1 MSFRDNYNI
10 AIVGLG
16 NVGSEVYR
24 HLVKNKRLIEKNT
37 NSTYQIKYISAKNF
51 NKKRGFSIPK
61 KLWVKNPLSLV
72 KKDDVDIIIEL
83 IGSPDGVAKK
93 LAFAALK
100 NNKHFIT
107 ANKALIFKHGNELA
121 KIAEKNSVNLLFE
134 ASVGGGIPII
144 KSIKESL
151 VGNKLFHIYGVLNGT
166 TNFILTEIERTKKSF
181 KEILLNAQKLGY
193 AEANPKLDLNGDDVK
208 SKISIL
214 SALCFK
220 TKIINKSFLTEGIEQ
235 IDLEDVEYAHKFKY
249 MIKLLGISEIIDNK
263 IKQRVHPC
271 LISKDSDLAKING
284 ANNAIM
290 VEGNPVGKI
299 VYQGLGA
306 GKGPT
311 TSSVVSD
318 LNSILKGDK
327 TLPFGFSYSDAKEY
341 KMFDFDN
348 HICKFYLRIVVKDKP
363 GVLSKITSILS
374 TYKIS
379 IQSILQQPLSNP
391 KFAHLVIITHNA
403 KEKDMKLALKKI
415 SKDSDLA
422 KINGAN
428 NAIMVEGN
436 PVGKIVYQGLGAGK
450 GPTTSSV
457 VSDLNSILKGDKT
470 LPFGFSYSD
479 AKEFKMFDFNNH
491 ICKFYLRIVVK
502 DKPGVLSK
510 ITSILSS
517 YKISIQSILQQPLSN
532 PKYANLVII
541 THNAKEMNMKLALKK
556 ISKEKF
562 ISKKITMIRIRNEKK
577 LWSSAMVL

>member
-249 MIKLLGISEIIDNK
+249 KIKLLGISEIIDNK
-263 IKQRVHPC
+263 IKTKSAS
-271 LISKDSDLAKING
+271 LFN
-284 ANNAIM
+284 
-290 VEGNPVGKI
+290 
-299 VYQGLGA
+299 
-306 GKGPT
+306 
-311 TSSVVSD
+311 
-318 LNSILKGDK
+318 
-327 TLPFGFSYSDAKEY
+327 
-341 KMFDFDN
+341 
-348 HICKFYLRIVVKDKP
+348 
-363 GVLSKITSILS
+363 
-374 TYKIS
+374 
-379 IQSILQQPLSNP
+379 
-391 KFAHLVIITHNA
+391 
-403 KEKDMKLALKKI
+403 
-415 SKDSDLA
+415 
-422 KINGAN
+422 
-428 NAIMVEGN
+428 
-436 PVGKIVYQGLGAGK
+436 
-450 GPTTSSV
+450 
-457 VSDLNSILKGDKT
+457 
-470 LPFGFSYSD
+470 
-479 AKEFKMFDFNNH
+479 FKRF
-491 ICKFYLRIVVK
+491 
-502 DKPGVLSK
+502 
-510 ITSILSS
+510 
-517 YKISIQSILQQPLSN
+517 
-532 PKYANLVII
+532 
-541 THNAKEMNMKLALKK
+541 
-556 ISKEKF
+556 
-562 ISKKITMIRIRNEKK
+562 
-577 LWSSAMVL
+577 

>member
-1 MSFRDNYNI
+1 M
-10 AIVGLG
+10 
-16 NVGSEVYR
+16 
-24 HLVKNKRLIEKNT
+24 
-37 NSTYQIKYISAKNF
+37 
-51 NKKRGFSIPK
+51 
-61 KLWVKNPLSLV
+61 
-72 KKDDVDIIIEL
+72 
-83 IGSPDGVAKK
+83 
-93 LAFAALK
+93 
-100 NNKHFIT
+100 
-107 ANKALIFKHGNELA
+107 FKHGNELA

-166 TNFILTEIERTKKSF
+166 TNFILTEIERTSKSF
-181 KEILLNAQKLGY
+181 KEILATAQKLGY
-193 AEANPKLDLNGDDVK
+193 AETNPKLDLNGDDVK

-235 IDLEDVEYAHKFKY
+235 IDLEDVEYANKFKY
-249 MIKLLGISEIIDNK
+249 KIKLLGISEIIDNK

-327 TLPFGFSYSDAKEY
+327 TLPFGFSYSDAKE
-341 KMFDFDN
+341 
-348 HICKFYLRIVVKDKP
+348 
-363 GVLSKITSILS
+363 
-374 TYKIS
+374 
-379 IQSILQQPLSNP
+379 
-391 KFAHLVIITHNA
+391 
-403 KEKDMKLALKKI
+403 
-415 SKDSDLA
+415 
-422 KINGAN
+422 
-428 NAIMVEGN
+428 
-436 PVGKIVYQGLGAGK
+436 
-450 GPTTSSV
+450 
-457 VSDLNSILKGDKT
+457 
-470 LPFGFSYSD
+470 
-479 AKEFKMFDFNNH
+479 
-491 ICKFYLRIVVK
+491 
-502 DKPGVLSK
+502 SK

-577 LWSSAMVL
+577 L